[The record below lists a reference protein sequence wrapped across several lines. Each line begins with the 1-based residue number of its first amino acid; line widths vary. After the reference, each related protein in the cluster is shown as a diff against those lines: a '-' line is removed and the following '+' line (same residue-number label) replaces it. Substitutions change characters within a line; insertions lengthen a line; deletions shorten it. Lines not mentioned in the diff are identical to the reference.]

1 MTGDSRGPARWPQ
14 RRSRLRQKGVVLL
27 RGRDLVRTLA
37 LAGQVAVVLGLWEL
51 FSRTSQLGIGFWYAV
66 PVGCCGWWYGKRRGI
81 EMAAGCLAIY
91 LVSAAAADVS
101 MLALGAA
108 VRGAVFAGAAL
119 AAGQAREMSLR
130 GQDAAS
136 ELDAMRQALTPDRLP
151 EIPGL
156 DVAAALLPAEH
167 EVAGDFYLLTNGPGG
182 WSIAIVGD
190 VVGHGPRAAQ
200 MATFTRISLIS
211 IISGTDDPAEILKL
225 ANRAV
230 HTRTRGTGEFVTVVC
245 VAYHPSHAS
254 VRWASAGHP
263 LPIALPE
270 GKELEPTHYASP
282 LGFDSELKITS
293 QEVPLAYADAI
304 LLYSDGL
311 YEARGHGELFG
322 LDRVMAAV
330 SAPSLP
336 PAAEIIANLRGAL
349 LQFADRS
356 LTDDI
361 CMVAMRRNP
370 NPTPGSGPQRTLVAA
385 AALPNQAQRRSPD
398 R

>member
-1 MTGDSRGPARWPQ
+1 M
-14 RRSRLRQKGVVLL
+14 
-27 RGRDLVRTLA
+27 
-37 LAGQVAVVLGLWEL
+37 GQVAVVLALWEL
-51 FSRTSQLGIGFWYAV
+51 FSPGSQIGVGFLYAL
-66 PVGCCGWWYGKRRGI
+66 PVGCCGWWYGRRAGI
-81 EMAAGCLAIY
+81 EMAAACLAIY
-91 LVSAAAADVS
+91 LMSAAAADVS
-101 MLALGAA
+101 MLALTGA
-108 VRGAVFAGAAL
+108 VRGVVFLAAGL
-119 AAGQAREMSLR
+119 AAGQAREISLH
-130 GQDAAS
+130 GQDVAS
-136 ELDAMRQALTPDRLP
+136 ELEAMRQALTPDKLP

-230 HTRTRGTGEFVTVVC
+230 HARTQGTGEFVTVVC
-245 VAYHPSHAS
+245 VAYHPSQS
-254 VRWASAGHP
+254 LVRWASAGHP
-263 LPIALPE
+263 LPIVLP
-270 GKELEPTHYASP
+270 GGRELEPTRFAVP
-282 LGFDSELKITS
+282 LGLDRELKVTS
-293 QEVPLAYADAI
+293 QPAPLGQADAI

-311 YEARGHGELFG
+311 YEARGDGQLFG

-330 SAPSLP
+330 SAPTVP
-336 PAAEIIANLRGAL
+336 PAAEIIANLRAAV

-361 CMVAMRRNP
+361 CIVVM
-370 NPTPGSGPQRTLVAA
+370 
-385 AALPNQAQRRSPD
+385 RRSPNPASVP
-398 R
+398 

>member
-1 MTGDSRGPARWPQ
+1 M
-14 RRSRLRQKGVVLL
+14 V
-27 RGRDLVRTLA
+27 LA
-37 LAGQVAVVLGLWEL
+37 LWAL
-51 FSRTSQLGIGFWYAV
+51 FSRGSQLGIGFLYV
-66 PVGCCGWWYGKRRGI
+66 LPVGCCGWWYGTKAGI
-81 EMAAGCLAIY
+81 EMAVGCLAIY
-91 LVSAAAADVS
+91 LTSAAIAGVS
-101 MLALGAA
+101 MLALSTA
-108 VRGAVFAGAAL
+108 VRGVVFLGAGL
-119 AAGQAREMSLR
+119 AAGQARQISLR

-136 ELDAMRQALTPDRLP
+136 ELDAMRQALTPDQLP

-167 EVAGDFYLLTNGPGG
+167 QVAGDFYLLTDGPGG

-211 IISGTDDPAEILKL
+211 IISGTHDPAQILKL

-230 HTRTRGTGEFVTVVC
+230 HTRTQGTGEFVTVVC
-245 VAYHPSHAS
+245 VAYHPSQAS

-263 LPIALPE
+263 LPIALP
-270 GKELEPTHYASP
+270 GATELEPTHYAAP
-282 LGFDSELKITS
+282 LGFDSELKISS
-293 QEVPLAYADAI
+293 QEVSLAHADAI

-311 YEARGHGELFG
+311 YEARGRRELFG

-330 SAPSLP
+330 SAPIVP
-336 PAAEIIANLRGAL
+336 PAAEIIANLRAAV

-361 CMVAMRRNP
+361 CVVAMRRNP
-370 NPTPGSGPQRTLVAA
+370 NPTPG
-385 AALPNQAQRRSPD
+385 
-398 R
+398 